1 MGSRVDAPP
10 RFWQDATE
18 SNDAGAFATRSHLGA
33 FASGP
38 EGIGPIRVEPMKLPL
53 YRLGVLTVGAC
64 LGILGC
70 EYGRGNVRHQADG
83 MSTDTNDEF
92 HEGIPKGN
100 HAGGSITP
108 GTLSKQGRDI
118 EQSFNR

>member
-1 MGSRVDAPP
+1 MGSRVDV
-10 RFWQDATE
+10 RSLFWQDAGR
-18 SNDAGAFATRSHLGA
+18 SYVAGAFATRSHLGA

-38 EGIGPIRVEPMKLPL
+38 EGIGPIRVRPMKLPL

-92 HEGIPKGN
+92 HAGIPKGN
-100 HAGGSITP
+100 HAGGNVNP
-108 GTLSKQGRDI
+108 GTWSKQGQDI
-118 EQSFNR
+118 EQSLNR